1 MAAALSDLTAWRDKL
16 MEARLRGVRRVRD
29 SDGSEVEYRSDTE
42 MARAIAAADRAIAEA
57 TTGRPVL
64 SIKFNTSKGF

>member
-1 MAAALSDLTAWRDKL
+1 MAAALSDLIAWRDKL

-29 SDGSEVEYRSDTE
+29 SDGSEVEYRSDSE
-42 MARAIAAADRAIAEA
+42 MSRAISAADRAIAEA

-64 SIKFNTSKGF
+64 SVRFNSSKGI